1 MEYADGG
8 DLAGKVEKYKQSRQ
22 YMSENTIWGYFLQIM
37 EGVICFHDKK
47 ILHRDLKT
55 ANIFLTMD
63 GKVSWLVYKPG
74 RGGNGGMEYRPN
86 ITRKEE
92 PGASRHLTPSHY
104 CAHHPPPPG
113 QDW

>member
-63 GKVSWLVYKPG
+63 GKVSWLVYKAGGG
-74 RGGNGGMEYRPN
+74 RRAHNHTKIRA
-86 ITRKEE
+86 RS
-92 PGASRHLTPSHY
+92 SRLLTPSHY
-104 CAHHPPPPG
+104 CAHYPPTTRSRLVT
-113 QDW
+113 

>member
-63 GKVSWLVYKPG
+63 GKVSWLVCKAG
-74 RGGNGGMEYRPN
+74 RGRETRPKSHETKSQEPADSSLQPLLCTPPT
-86 ITRKEE
+86 TR
-92 PGASRHLTPSHY
+92 SRLVT
-104 CAHHPPPPG
+104 
-113 QDW
+113 